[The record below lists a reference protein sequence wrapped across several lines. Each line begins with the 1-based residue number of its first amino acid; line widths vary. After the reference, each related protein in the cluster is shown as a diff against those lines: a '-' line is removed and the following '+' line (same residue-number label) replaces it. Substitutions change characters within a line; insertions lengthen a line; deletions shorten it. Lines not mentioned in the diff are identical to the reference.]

1 MEPERAQHIALW
13 AMAHGASPNKGWSL
27 VRRAF
32 ELSEERLE
40 IAIGRLQQ
48 QVEPYPGL
56 AEELHYLQ
64 TAPLSELNSP
74 RSPQD
79 LAEYALYRYPTFY
92 RCEAPQP
99 SGPASPRNPPWKPC
113 SSWGAPSAGGR
124 RIRKKR
130 SPAHSRRCST
140 PPDRAGS
147 VQEETQ

>member
-92 RCEAPQP
+92 RCEAP
-99 SGPASPRNPPWKPC
+99 PAFRARLALWKAVEARLN
-113 SSWGAPSAGGR
+113 GPSA
-124 RIRKKR
+124 I
-130 SPAHSRRCST
+130 
-140 PPDRAGS
+140 
-147 VQEETQ
+147 